1 MITRVVYGCQQRLVY
16 RWAKI
21 TGSRRFRLWAAPLHH
36 SGPGEALDSITF
48 RATHISAPRAAES
61 ALRYAAS
68 SVSSSADRQYPG
80 HVGSFMARP
89 FPCGVLCPGAS
100 PGGASPGA
108 APFGRGVGL
117 APGIPASQAGLT
129 DQSAA
134 ALTTTACGTPRVFQL
149 VADWSLAPKVR
160 AIDVKSRRPLA
171 IPTSS
176 RRFAVSCMVRIIKFL
191 NAILLYSEF
200 WRNLNSM
207 CNDATSIIIKDLGGP
222 SALARE
228 LGYSVARVFN
238 WTTRGIPPLEMLK
251 HAAVFQRSPAF
262 PCLIQS
268 LGYGIRLPPPAPS
281 VEESAGNNECASV
294 R

>member
-1 MITRVVYGCQQRLVY
+1 MVVNNVWCMPGE
-16 RWAKI
+16 K
-21 TGSRRFRLWAAPLHH
+21 TGSRRRRLWAALLHH

-117 APGIPASQAGLT
+117 AP
-129 DQSAA
+129 
-134 ALTTTACGTPRVFQL
+134 
-149 VADWSLAPKVR
+149 KVR
-160 AIDVKSRRPLA
+160 AIDVKSRFPLA

-191 NAILLYSEF
+191 NAMLLHSEF
-200 WRNLNSM
+200 WCNLNSM